1 MYHAARVTGINHTIG
16 SQLIDH
22 PDDLNLATQ
31 GAVRDVHLIYL
42 RVFAIGAPGC
52 LDHQLMACTLL
63 VRLTADRV
71 GRDKVTKAFL
81 TLVFGLVTWWLAGAA
96 DRANRSGSIGDEVSR
111 GRYLV
116 EQVAMCVQCHTPR
129 SQTGELLLTRYL
141 QGAPVPVS
149 APPNFRMD
157 WAYKAPA
164 IAGLPGYTRQDGIR
178 LLMEGITPDGRIPK
192 PPMPKFRL
200 RRDDAEAVVSY
211 LKSIS

>member
-1 MYHAARVTGINHTIG
+1 MQLECRNKPLA
-16 SQLIDH
+16 QLIDH
-22 PDDLNLATQ
+22 PRDLNLATH
-31 GAVRDVHLIYL
+31 GAVRSVHLIHL
-42 RVFAIGAPGC
+42 RVFAIGA
-52 LDHQLMACTLL
+52 TRLL
-63 VRLTADRV
+63 RSSANGMHVARPFNGGIGSRR
-71 GRDKVTKAFL
+71 GKVTKAFL
-81 TLVFGLVTWWLAGAA
+81 TLVFVLVTWWFAGAA
-96 DRANRSGSIGDEVSR
+96 DRTNQFGSIGNEVSR

-149 APPNFRMD
+149 APPNFRID

-164 IAGLPGYTRQDGIR
+164 IAGLPGYTRPDGIR

-192 PPMPKFRL
+192 APMPKFRL
-200 RRDDAEAVVSY
+200 RRDDAEAIVSY